1 MPSPYRGDLRFWGK
15 ISPQNAQTLNAFS
28 VSGDRTCREDV
39 LKMAK
44 FMEDHLKALGAQT
57 RLEDLGTETLDG
69 QEIKLPPAVL
79 GKIGEDPKKKT
90 ILLYGHFDVQPVS
103 TIVSISANLD
113 KWDRTF

>member
-1 MPSPYRGDLRFWGK
+1 
-15 ISPQNAQTLNAFS
+15 
-28 VSGDRTCREDV
+28 
-39 LKMAK
+39 MAK

>member
-1 MPSPYRGDLRFWGK
+1 
-15 ISPQNAQTLNAFS
+15 
-28 VSGDRTCREDV
+28 
-39 LKMAK
+39 MAK
-44 FMEDHLKALGAQT
+44 FMEDQLKALGAQT

-103 TIVSISANLD
+103 VVAFSTIFD
-113 KWDRTF
+113 KWNRTFESRL